1 MGDEAAFQRA
11 FEAFSPEEQQRV
23 ATILQTLRGQQEAVG
38 EEQAADGTA
47 FVSQFEPLP
56 QAIAAVAQGDAS
68 QRDEIEG
75 VLTELE
81 AQGCYLKKAVE
92 RLWTGERDVEALT
105 AGLDEQDTLLVVRIL
120 EILAAQSNPSS
131 DLDR

>member
-1 MGDEAAFQRA
+1 MGDESAFQRA
-11 FEAFSPEEQQRV
+11 FEALSPEEQQRV

-47 FVSQFEPLP
+47 FVSRFEPLL
-56 QAIAAVAQGDAS
+56 QAIVAVAQGDAS
-68 QRDEIEG
+68 QRDEIEE

-81 AQGCYLKKAVE
+81 AQGWHLKVAVQ
-92 RLWTGERDVEALT
+92 RLWAGERDAEVLT
-105 AGLDEQDTLLVVRIL
+105 AGLDEQDALLVLRIL

-131 DLDR
+131 ELDR

>member
-56 QAIAAVAQGDAS
+56 QAIAAVAQGNLTQTVRMDVDG
-68 QRDEIEG
+68 RPLEG
-75 VLTELE
+75 EFLRSADIVNTMIQQLSIVD
-81 AQGCYLKKAVE
+81 G
-92 RLWTGERDVEALT
+92 
-105 AGLDEQDTLLVVRIL
+105 
-120 EILAAQSNPSS
+120 
-131 DLDR
+131 